1 MQYSDDVGKDNTVLK
16 KYDVLGREEDVDV
29 VISRLQRVP
38 NEFDLERANPDFYI
52 LVGGDGVISYEKD
65 KRRILNGKPILRVRH
80 RNKGASPTG
89 KKSLGFTAD
98 VTIDDLQ
105 RALEDVAAGKCF
117 TERAGLL
124 DCFIDSE
131 KKGTAIYDI
140 AVAPSRGF
148 SPLLCK
154 AYVCPD
160 GDGKRKMYLPSPQ
173 CDRAIVSTRYGST
186 AWNLSVGGAIN
197 LDIDDC
203 THLSFA
209 NAPLAQSRFVYRS
222 EDSLHLE
229 IRRDAM
235 VGIDGD
241 SAAHEAKAGSTV
253 RITKSGDFL
262 SLLRTEST
270 YEDMLSKVRRQH
282 AFMMDSVI

>member
-1 MQYSDDVGKDNTVLK
+1 
-16 KYDVLGREEDVDV
+16 KYDVLGRKEDVDAAL
-29 VISRLQRVP
+29 SRIQRAP
-38 NEFDLERANPDFYI
+38 PGFALDRSDPDFYI

-65 KRRILNGKPILRVRH
+65 KRRILDGKPILRVRH
-80 RNKGASPTG
+80 RNKGPNPTG

-98 VTIDDLQ
+98 VTMDDLP
-105 RALEDVAAGKCF
+105 RALEDVAAGRCF
-117 TERAGLL
+117 VEKVGLL
-124 DCFIDSE
+124 DCFIGSE

-140 AVAPSRGF
+140 AVAPARGF

-154 AYVCPD
+154 AYILAGAD
-160 GDGKRKMYLPSPQ
+160 GNRKMFLPSPQ
-173 CDRAIVSTRYGST
+173 CDRVIVSTRYGST

-197 LDIDDC
+197 LDADDC

-209 NAPLAQSRFVYRS
+209 NAPLAQSRFVYKS

-241 SAAHEAKAGSTV
+241 SAAHEARAGSTV
-253 RITKSGDFL
+253 RITRSGDFL
-262 SLLRTEST
+262 CLLRTEGT

-282 AFMMDSVI
+282 AFMMDSVV